1 MNEIQRILLAAHD
14 SLVGEVFPSLSAV
27 DIVYGQSFVKFL
39 FFLSTR
45 PTEDDLEC
53 MSVIETE
60 MLAHFVDLDVSSEFI
75 LGLPPEKRGEICI
88 FQRRK
93 ESEKSQPELTT
104 AEAELK
110 DPLERFIRI
119 LDACWHDVVGDS
131 TGIVRDDLLNDW
143 LQFHWE
149 FIVESAV
156 SDDYSIVLEPYGEGA
171 ETASLRIYDLQR
183 PFTHRICCRPKE
195 GNGLRNLIDQTWF
208 DFPESG
214 LQLDEFV
221 SCTLGEWYRIEPP
234 FNAVHLH
241 LPDST
246 EPCPHSDT
254 PWVFSISEVS
264 FFLQPV

>member
-1 MNEIQRILLAAHD
+1 MNEIQRILLAAHE

-131 TGIVRDDLLNDW
+131 GYSSTGNSSLRAPCPTTTPLFWSPTVKVQKLRAFAFTICNVHLRT
-143 LQFHWE
+143 
-149 FIVESAV
+149 ESAV
-156 SDDYSIVLEPYGEGA
+156 DQRKVMGLE
-171 ETASLRIYDLQR
+171 I
-183 PFTHRICCRPKE
+183 
-195 GNGLRNLIDQTWF
+195 
-208 DFPESG
+208 
-214 LQLDEFV
+214 
-221 SCTLGEWYRIEPP
+221 
-234 FNAVHLH
+234 
-241 LPDST
+241 
-246 EPCPHSDT
+246 
-254 PWVFSISEVS
+254 
-264 FFLQPV
+264 